1 MILKKNIIKLYFVL
15 QKQVLL
21 HYKQKLKMTKRQRRI
36 LTIIILFASIGLVF
50 AQTIWIFG
58 VFSNVQNDIGS
69 KVNELLSNVVTKVW
83 QTETLTQIST
93 GFKPPQNMVDTA
105 VYSSDFA
112 NNSITGEKIDQYF
125 RESYKRLMTSEIPV
139 EQRVTMEQ
147 LDTLIVRQLK
157 EVNLNPN
164 YRFNIAITN
173 EIGRKIITSGK
184 YNPETKMRIYRKRLF
199 PNDPEGFSETY
210 YMNFYFPEETLIV
223 MTRIWPMIFAAF
235 ILIVVILSLFIYTMY
250 VITRQK
256 RISEIKGDFISNITH
271 ELKTPISSISLAAQM
286 LGDENIPQ
294 IAKNIPKLSGMIKEQ
309 SRQLSYLV
317 EKVLQTSV
325 FERQSIVLKK
335 ADVSLH
341 AIIKEADDLMTLQ
354 LRNKKATLIL
364 ELKATDDIISTDK
377 SYFVNVI
384 TNLLDNALK
393 YSKDAPK
400 IVVGTK
406 NEYGKIL
413 CYVSDNGIGM
423 SSENKGRI
431 FDQFFR
437 VNTGDVHDVKG
448 FGLGLSYVKKIVD
461 LSDGTISVESEENVG
476 TKFYIWIPLVKN
488 Y

>member
-1 MILKKNIIKLYFVL
+1 MKLYFVL
-15 QKQVLL
+15 QKRVLL
-21 HYKQKLKMTKRQRRI
+21 YYKQKLKMTKRQRRI

-69 KVNELLSNVVTKVW
+69 KVNELMGNVVTKVW
-83 QTETLTQIST
+83 QTETLTQITT
-93 GFKPPQNMVDTA
+93 GFKPPQNVVDT
-105 VYSSDFA
+105 VVHSSDYE
-112 NNSITGEKIDQYF
+112 NNSITNEKIDQYF

-147 LDTLIVRQLK
+147 LDTLIVQQLK

-164 YRFNIAITN
+164 YEFNVAITN
-173 EIGRKIITSGK
+173 ETGRKIMTLGR
-184 YNPETKMRIYRKRLF
+184 YNAGTKMRIYRKRLF

-210 YMNFYFPEETLIV
+210 YLNFYFPAETLIV
-223 MTRIWPMIFAAF
+223 MSRIWPMIFGAF

-294 IAKNIPKLSGMIKEQ
+294 TAKNIPRLSGMIKEQ
-309 SRQLSYLV
+309 SKQLSYLV

-335 ADVSLH
+335 ANVNLH

-354 LRNKKATLIL
+354 LRNRKATLIL
-364 ELKATDDIISTDK
+364 ELKATNDIISTDK

-400 IVVGTK
+400 IIVGTK
-406 NEYGKIL
+406 NEYDKVL

-423 SSENKGRI
+423 SSDNKERI

-448 FGLGLSYVKKIVD
+448 FGLGLSYVKKIIE

-476 TKFYIWIPLVKN
+476 TKFYIWLPLVKN
-488 Y
+488 INT

>member
-1 MILKKNIIKLYFVL
+1 M
-15 QKQVLL
+15 
-21 HYKQKLKMTKRQRRI
+21 
-36 LTIIILFASIGLVF
+36 G
-50 AQTIWIFG
+50 
-58 VFSNVQNDIGS
+58 NVI
-69 KVNELLSNVVTKVW
+69 TKVW
-83 QTETLTQIST
+83 QTETLTQITT
-93 GFKPPQNMVDTA
+93 GFKPPKDAIDTI
-105 VYSSDFA
+105 VYSYDFA
-112 NNSITGEKIDQYF
+112 NNRITSDKIDQYF
-125 RESYKRLMTSEIPV
+125 RESYKRLITSEIPV

-147 LDTLIVRQLK
+147 LDTLIIRQLK
-157 EVNLNPN
+157 EVNLNPS
-164 YRFNIAITN
+164 YKFNIAITD
-173 EIGRKIITSGK
+173 EVGRKIMTSGK
-184 YNPETKMRIYRKRLF
+184 YNPATKMKIYRKRLF

-210 YMNFYFPEETLIV
+210 YMNFYFPKETLII
-223 MTRIWPMIFAAF
+223 MAHIWPMIFAAF
-235 ILIVVILSLFIYTMY
+235 ILIVVIFSLFIYTMY

-256 RISEIKGDFISNITH
+256 RTSEIKGDFISNITH

-309 SRQLSYLV
+309 SKQLSYLV

-354 LRNKKATLIL
+354 LRNRKATLIL
-364 ELKATDDIISTDK
+364 ELKATNDIISTDR

-400 IVVGTK
+400 IIVGTR
-406 NEYGKIL
+406 NEYDKIL

-423 SSENKGRI
+423 NTENKRHI

-437 VNTGDVHDVKG
+437 VNTGDIHDVKG
-448 FGLGLSYVKKIVD
+448 FGLGLSYVKKIID

-476 TKFYIWIPLVKN
+476 TIFYIWVPLIKN
-488 Y
+488 INT

>member
-1 MILKKNIIKLYFVL
+1 M
-15 QKQVLL
+15 
-21 HYKQKLKMTKRQRRI
+21 
-36 LTIIILFASIGLVF
+36 
-50 AQTIWIFG
+50 
-58 VFSNVQNDIGS
+58 
-69 KVNELLSNVVTKVW
+69 SNVVTKVW
-83 QTETLTQIST
+83 QTETLTQITT
-93 GFKPPQNMVDTA
+93 GFKAPQSVMDTL
-105 VYSSDFA
+105 VHSSDFE
-112 NNSITGEKIDQYF
+112 NNNITAEKIDLYF
-125 RESYKRLMTSEIPV
+125 QESYKRLMTSEIPV

-147 LDTLIVRQLK
+147 LDTLIVKQLE
-157 EVNLNPN
+157 EVSLNPK
-164 YRFNIAITN
+164 YKFKVAVTDKA
-173 EIGRKIITSGK
+173 GRKIMASSKYDSG
-184 YNPETKMRIYRKRLF
+184 TKMKMYRKRLF
-199 PNDPEGFSETY
+199 PNDPEGFSEIY

-223 MTRIWPMIFAAF
+223 LFRILPMIFAAF
-235 ILIVVILSLFIYTMY
+235 ILVVVILSLFIYTMY

-294 IAKNIPKLSGMIKEQ
+294 AAKNIPKLSSMIKEQ

-354 LRNKKATLIL
+354 LRNRKATLIL
-364 ELKATDDIISTDK
+364 ELKATKDIISTDK

-393 YSKDAPK
+393 YSTDAPK
-400 IVVGTK
+400 IVIGTR
-406 NEYGKIL
+406 NEYDKIQ
-413 CYVSDNGIGM
+413 CYVSDNGIGI
-423 SSENKGRI
+423 SSDNRERV

-448 FGLGLSYVKKIVD
+448 FGLGLSYVKKIID

-476 TKFYIWIPLVKN
+476 TTFYIWLPLVN
-488 Y
+488 NN